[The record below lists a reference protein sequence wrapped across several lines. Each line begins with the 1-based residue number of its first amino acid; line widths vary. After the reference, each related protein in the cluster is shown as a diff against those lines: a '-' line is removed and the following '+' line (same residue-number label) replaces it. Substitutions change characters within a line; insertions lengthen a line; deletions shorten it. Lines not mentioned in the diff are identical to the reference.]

1 MRRRLCDTL
10 HGRPSQLLIALPAAV
25 VDRWPT
31 VRPES
36 RFVPP
41 PTAFDVP
48 VREGG
53 VPVGILPRRLVWK
66 TRMVCLP
73 VTRFDRIDECD
84 GRTHRCTHTH
94 TQTSHDGIGRAA

>member
-25 VDRWPT
+25 IDRWPT

-53 VPVGILPRRLVWK
+53 GPRRNIATTFGVENQNGLP
-66 TRMVCLP
+66 TRYS
-73 VTRFDRIDECD
+73 F
-84 GRTHRCTHTH
+84 
-94 TQTSHDGIGRAA
+94 

>member
-53 VPVGILPRRLVWK
+53 VPSEYCHDVWCGKPEWFAYPLLVL
-66 TRMVCLP
+66 TELTN
-73 VTRFDRIDECD
+73 VTD
-84 GRTHRCTHTH
+84 GHTDVHTHTH
-94 TQTSHDGIGRAA
+94 RHRMTA